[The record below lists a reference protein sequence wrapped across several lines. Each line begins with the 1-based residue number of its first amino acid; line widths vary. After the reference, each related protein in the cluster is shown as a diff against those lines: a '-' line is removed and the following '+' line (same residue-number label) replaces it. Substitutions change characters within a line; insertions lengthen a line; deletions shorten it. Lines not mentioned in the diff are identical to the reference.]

1 MKSLRL
7 TVLFILVITLIAV
20 PILAQQ
26 DRGLVDRFKQLD
38 RNEDGKLTR
47 QELKIPRIFSQMD
60 KDGDGTITFE
70 EARGFVAGGAT
81 RRQGGG
87 EAESVPV
94 PEDFQAWFNKLDE
107 DGNRV
112 IEQGET
118 DSRTLRGADRNAD
131 GRISIREGQRYHGDL
146 LAKQAALSNP
156 GIFEPWERTKG
167 QKPLRTVESGD
178 PLLNL
183 QFTKSLPIGEKD
195 ASGTLITGTEC
206 MHLETHQGMLFATL
220 SGWNHD
226 RKRAPWPGPSVV
238 VKKSADAP
246 WEVEVGFGERG
257 GRAGSLRS
265 VKFTS
270 DASGKSLDAPVSLL
284 MCGVGG
290 PLEPGKVLVW
300 MRDDTTG
307 NWIKTIAGE
316 HTGWGSPEVRV
327 IFDHVDKVTGVH
339 HAFAA
344 ASNGMLFRGA
354 YDAGAT
360 GGISWETSPEWAGR
374 QRRFMAAAEVDDS
387 IYITVDLEPTEPENG
402 GLFRRLDGPDPKWE
416 RITGWKW
423 SHPNPDTPRPWF
435 GMRGLTA
442 LPNGNLLGAREHP
455 GAIDRIDPSQPS
467 VQRRMVDFDVRSAL
481 MDLWQVPNDGRGGMA
496 LIAYNDMLPVR
507 LPETDET
514 VHLISLGTRHAKGG
528 AMRNPNELGASAWY
542 LVRYAEGDY
551 GLGRVFDPDHPLPNR
566 ASGGLRATR
575 TIRPSPFPKEKGSV
589 WYFAGFDAF
598 GGPSHLNTA
607 WIYKGTL
614 SERREEL

>member
-47 QELKIPRIFSQMD
+47 QELKMPRIFSQMD
-60 KDGDGTITFE
+60 KDGDGTVTFE

-156 GIFEPWERTKG
+156 GIFEPWE
-167 QKPLRTVESGD
+167 
-178 PLLNL
+178 
-183 QFTKSLPIGEKD
+183 
-195 ASGTLITGTEC
+195 
-206 MHLETHQGMLFATL
+206 HQGPEAVAHCSIWRSAAEPPVHEVPTHRRKGRQRHVDYRHGVHAFGNPPRNAVCDLERLESRSKAT
-220 SGWNHD
+220 
-226 RKRAPWPGPSVV
+226 PWPGPSVV
-238 VKKSADAP
+238 VKRSADAP

-300 MRDDTTG
+300 VRDDTTG

-339 HAFAA
+339 HVFAA

-354 YDAGAT
+354 YDAVQLGVFPGKPPLNGRVAS
-360 GGISWETSPEWAGR
+360 GDSW
-374 QRRFMAAAEVDDS
+374 
-387 IYITVDLEPTEPENG
+387 
-402 GLFRRLDGPDPKWE
+402 RLPKWTI
-416 RITGWKW
+416 RSTSRSIL
-423 SHPNPDTPRPWF
+423 SP
-435 GMRGLTA
+435 
-442 LPNGNLLGAREHP
+442 
-455 GAIDRIDPSQPS
+455 PSQKTAGSSAGSTAPIPS
-467 VQRRMVDFDVRSAL
+467 GSASRAGNG
-481 MDLWQVPNDGRGGMA
+481 P
-496 LIAYNDMLPVR
+496 IPI
-507 LPETDET
+507 P
-514 VHLISLGTRHAKGG
+514 TRH
-528 AMRNPNELGASAWY
+528 
-542 LVRYAEGDY
+542 V
-551 GLGRVFDPDHPLPNR
+551 H
-566 ASGGLRATR
+566 
-575 TIRPSPFPKEKGSV
+575 GSECEV
-589 WYFAGFDAF
+589 
-598 GGPSHLNTA
+598 
-607 WIYKGTL
+607 
-614 SERREEL
+614 